1 MPRISCIPK
10 NHTSHSVYAVKARQ
24 IAPAKPD
31 FASQQ
36 YNARN
41 LVHKRKMSVKE
52 LRENQRIT
60 SFLAFCQPSL
70 RSTVKSCCRS
80 QKCFALLIHKS
91 IFSRLGVGTN
101 SAFSSNAGKGQLSS
115 TLTSLL
121 VIACA
126 ARNLDHRYTL

>member
-60 SFLAFCQPSL
+60 SFLAFCQLSL

-126 ARNLDHRYTL
+126 ARNRDHRYTL